1 MLLTGEVAAQEVKHI
16 IHNVD
21 PGEMN
26 YLKTDLVW
34 SIGMFFND
42 MERWLLL
49 LSYKLLSY
57 NK

>member
-26 YLKTDLVW
+26 YLKTDLTW

-42 MERWLLL
+42 VERWILL
-49 LSYKLLSY
+49 LSY
-57 NK
+57 NQ

>member
-1 MLLTGEVAAQEVKHI
+1 MLLTGEVDVQEVKHI

-26 YLKTDLVW
+26 YLKTDLAW

-49 LSYKLLSY
+49 LSY
-57 NK
+57 NQ